1 MDNVFSSYA
10 LTVTPDV
17 CKANGKDV
25 NAVELLRAMA
35 TYGKVE
41 KLSDVIARATA
52 PLKQTIDNLVKRID
66 SIEEQELDN
75 FDMDVLRVVRQIR
88 KKELEGKDVQI
99 AELTQE
105 LKSVV
110 EFHEKK
116 HQELTDFVTAFTEKY
131 TENYADK

>member
-25 NAVELLRAMA
+25 NATELLKAMA

-52 PLKQTIDNLVKRID
+52 PLKETIDNLVKRID
-66 SIEEQELDN
+66 NIEEQELDD
-75 FDMDVLRVVRQIR
+75 FDMAILRAARQAR
-88 KKELEGKDVQI
+88 KKELDVKDIQI
-99 AELTQE
+99 AELTQ
-105 LKSVV
+105 KFNDVV
-110 EFHEKK
+110 QFHEKK

-131 TENYADK
+131 TENYAEK